1 MVTVMDQTTDPNGQ
15 TLHKLTKLYDPPEFV
30 KAASHDAI
38 TGKSLGQL
46 PPTAYG
52 DPRTSQFPIDTPA
65 STYVSM
71 MYFLDA
77 RPGLGKMAAAVEQ
90 RIDDAA
96 QYFGIAGHV
105 RALKEKHAANQKH
118 ELSQLADD
126 DFAAVIQ
133 YEGGRVERHL
143 PLRNAGEVKAAFDFL
158 GQWSKEFVYA
168 DRRAIS
174 ERVLRKAASLG
185 GLTDE
190 EEQKLTKMAGWG
202 VGSAE
207 GAAEALYKR
216 AQALRTLGRSLE
228 LQEALAET
236 AVACLQNPQDFHA
249 PANMQK
255 IASFIDQV
263 DREQGLL
270 HAGLGDPEDLFQFT
284 VKEASDFEDGHVQ
297 LTTGTVYK
305 KADLRQLDLA
315 DVQGV
320 MGSQFAE
327 MVSAGGVILDVEKL
341 AEQLKTLPRG
351 DARLFDQLAEAAQ
364 VEPLAKQA
372 ADDGAVGRF
381 YDALA
386 SLHQ

>member
-1 MVTVMDQTTDPNGQ
+1 MVMDQTTDPNGQ

-38 TGKSLGQL
+38 AGKSLGEL
-46 PPTAYG
+46 PPQAYG

-90 RIDDAA
+90 RIDDAGR
-96 QYFGIAGHV
+96 YFGIEGHLK
-105 RALKEKHAANQKH
+105 ALKEKHAANERH
-118 ELSQLADD
+118 ELSALPDD
-126 DFAAVIQ
+126 DFAAVVQ
-133 YEGGRVERHL
+133 YEGGRTERHL
-143 PLRNAGEVKAAFDFL
+143 PLRNDHEVKAAFDFL
-158 GQWSKEFVYA
+158 GKWGKDFVYS
-168 DRRAIS
+168 DRRAIA

-185 GLTDE
+185 GLSDA

-202 VGSAE
+202 VGTAE
-207 GAAEALYKR
+207 AAAEALYKR
-216 AQALRTLGRSLE
+216 ATALRTLGRNLE

-236 AVACLQNPQDFHA
+236 ALACLKNPQDFHA
-249 PANMQK
+249 PSSMQK
-255 IASFIDQV
+255 IASFVDQV
-263 DREQGLL
+263 DREEGLL

-284 VKEASDFEDGHVQ
+284 VKEAGDFVDGHVQ

-305 KADLRQLDLA
+305 KADLRQLDLS
-315 DVQGV
+315 DIQGV

-327 MVSAGGVILDVEKL
+327 MVSAGGVMLDVEKL
-341 AEQLKTLPRG
+341 AEQLATLPRG
-351 DARLFDQLAEAAQ
+351 DARLFDQLAEAAA
-364 VEPLAKQA
+364 VAPMAKQA
-372 ADDGAVGRF
+372 ADDGAVNRF